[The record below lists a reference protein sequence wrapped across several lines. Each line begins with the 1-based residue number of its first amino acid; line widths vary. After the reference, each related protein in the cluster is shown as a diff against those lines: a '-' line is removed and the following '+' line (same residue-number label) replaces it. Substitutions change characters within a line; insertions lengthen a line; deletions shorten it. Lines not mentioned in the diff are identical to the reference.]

1 MKYFFLFTVFF
12 LIVNCNS
19 NKSVYWCG
27 EHACINKSEKEAYY
41 KKTMIVEERDIKNLP
56 YKDKS
61 EINKIIEQAK
71 LNDKT
76 RKNNEKTK
84 LTDERIKKKL
94 QKDSEKVLAKHIRI
108 NEKKI
113 AKKEK
118 EIIKQAEF
126 ENMQNI
132 KNEKKLNKEL
142 ISNNLEKNLIEN
154 KKNKLPV
161 DKNYLHSNKFDEI
174 VKKIKKNNTMRD
186 YPDINNVPN

>member
-27 EHACINKSEKEAYY
+27 DHACINKSEKEAYF
-41 KKTMIVEERDIKNLP
+41 KKTMIVEVRDIKNLP

-76 RKNNEKTK
+76 RKNNKKTK
-84 LTDERIKKKL
+84 LNDERIKKKL
-94 QKDSEKVLAKHIRI
+94 QKDSEKVLAKQIRI
-108 NEKKI
+108 DEKKL